1 MFLSFFNYICNMEEF
16 ALCIEYILLNRD
28 QTTIP
33 GLGTFVVHQQSA
45 RYDIQ
50 EEIFLPPL
58 RVVQYIQQENYE
70 KGSEFVTSLM
80 QIYNLNK
87 ARAEE
92 KLNLWVTDFYQQL
105 EDCGC
110 LDLGCIGSFCMSE
123 EHTLNFTSSASGI
136 TSPAFYA
143 LDTFHIRPLA
153 PIEEEKTE
161 RKKEKKTSITTTDSS
176 IIIRLNRKMLQYAA
190 VAVTVVAM
198 AFSFTVPVEN
208 ATELGMQP
216 MQQSKL
222 FIPSNLANIVSPQ
235 SHEQQSIVAEEAQVE
250 QSTQAET
257 VVAETEAEQVAEAEQ
272 GYCIVMASAIS
283 RKNAAR
289 YAETL
294 KKRGFD
300 SARVLEGKMT
310 RVVVGIYNTE
320 EEAQTAASEIHD
332 KSTEYKGAWILK
344 LK

>member
-1 MFLSFFNYICNMEEF
+1 M
-16 ALCIEYILLNRD
+16 
-28 QTTIP
+28 
-33 GLGTFVVHQQSA
+33 
-45 RYDIQ
+45 Q

-58 RVVQYIQQENYE
+58 RIVQYIQQENYE
-70 KGSEFVTSLM
+70 KGHEFVTSLM
-80 QIYNLNK
+80 QIYNLSK

-105 EDCGC
+105 EDCEC
-110 LDLGCIGSFCMSE
+110 LDLGCIGSFSME
-123 EHTLNFTSSASGI
+123 AHTLNFTPSASGI

-143 LDTFHIRPLA
+143 LDTFHIKALA
-153 PIEEEKTE
+153 PIEQQKA
-161 RKKEKKTSITTTDSS
+161 KENKKTSITATDNS
-176 IIIRLNRKMLQYAA
+176 IVIRLNRKMMKYAA
-190 VAVTVVAM
+190 VAVTIVAM

-222 FIPSNLANIVSPQ
+222 FIPSNLANIASLQ
-235 SHEQQSIVAEEAQVE
+235 TQEQQSIVAEEPQVE
-250 QSTQAET
+250 QNIQAET
-257 VVAETEAEQVAEAEQ
+257 ETDIAETQATQEIADPATEAEQIAEAEQ
-272 GYCIVMASAIS
+272 GYCIVMASAIPG
-283 RKNAAR
+283 KNAAR

-300 SARVLEGKMT
+300 SARVLKGKMT
-310 RVVVGIYNTE
+310 RVVVGSYNTE
-320 EEAQTAASEIHD
+320 EEARTAASEIHD